1 MPGDRRKSDSRRNSE
16 RRFNDRR
23 KSDDRRTKDGRRTVD
38 GSEKS
43 ASGSEPAG
51 AKGSGLAK
59 TSVAAIL
66 KRLAMLFM
74 MLMIICL
81 SIMVYFFSHFDYYME
96 KVGRKVRLENTS
108 ATVDS
113 ASLTGRTSKASVT
126 LKITNDLPFPILIQ
140 NLAMNVKISGYIVAK
155 GVQVMPKEKIESG
168 QTRSLQ
174 VRFQVDSIMARRGLQ
189 KAVEKNTG
197 PILKSLISK
206 LQGKNDALTENLAG
220 LMTSQGTAEMRM
232 IVGGVE
238 IPFKRNFESAQGS

>member
-1 MPGDRRKSDSRRNSE
+1 
-16 RRFNDRR
+16 
-23 KSDDRRTKDGRRTVD
+23 
-38 GSEKS
+38 
-43 ASGSEPAG
+43 
-51 AKGSGLAK
+51 
-59 TSVAAIL
+59 
-66 KRLAMLFM
+66 
-74 MLMIICL
+74 
-81 SIMVYFFSHFDYYME
+81 
-96 KVGRKVRLENTS
+96 
-108 ATVDS
+108 
-113 ASLTGRTSKASVT
+113 
-126 LKITNDLPFPILIQ
+126 
-140 NLAMNVKISGYIVAK
+140 MNVKISGYIVAK